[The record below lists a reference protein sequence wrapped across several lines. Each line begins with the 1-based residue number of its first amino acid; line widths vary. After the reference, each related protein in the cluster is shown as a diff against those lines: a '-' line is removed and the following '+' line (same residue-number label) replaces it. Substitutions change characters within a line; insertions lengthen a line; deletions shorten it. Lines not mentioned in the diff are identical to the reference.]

1 MSGSAHAQGDMLNM
15 HKTCRGP
22 CTNLQESDHRA
33 VDDHGTIQ
41 HDYSFIPHLQ
51 ELIEVVAYVMVPQSR
66 IQNLEVS
73 IVHVLKD

>member
-1 MSGSAHAQGDMLNM
+1 MHKETCWTCTRPAGVHAQD
-15 HKTCRGP
+15 
-22 CTNLQESDHRA
+22 LQESDHKA